1 MLQGII
7 TKKNFLKFLQE
18 GTARGSGDHRQKDVC
33 NMFAQAFATATK
45 SQTRCAGAEV
55 VLFSIYFVSFVSL
68 RLDTSQMSLL
78 LKEDLSP
85 SMTTGCSHSQA

>member
-1 MLQGII
+1 
-7 TKKNFLKFLQE
+7 
-18 GTARGSGDHRQKDVC
+18 
-33 NMFAQAFATATK
+33 MFAQAFATATK

-55 VLFSIYFVSFVSL
+55 VLFSIYFVSL

>member
-45 SQTRCAGAEV
+45 SQTRCAGAGV
-55 VLFSIYFVSFVSL
+55 VLFLIYFVSL

-85 SMTTGCSHSQA
+85 SMTTGCSHRKA